1 LHSFIQA
8 ITAHRKLAMINN
20 HRQVIRLEGET
31 QWCFARA
38 QLIIKASNTPYFWLG
53 DAPTEI
59 TSISFNN
66 ILGQE
71 IDLVIINALLN
82 FDANQFAGAE
92 GTLKGG
98 GLLILLTPQRIDN
111 DDLFYQYIIKQLAQC
126 SFGFFAQDKPIEFTP
141 IAEKIDKQTIHALN
155 LDLQNDAILAIKKT
169 VTGRPSRPL
178 LLTAN
183 RGRGKS
189 AALGIACAQL
199 LLAKRCKH
207 ILICAPNKQ
216 AVRVVFKHAIALLA
230 DFQLANYALQTLD
243 RSQSLQF
250 VAPDT
255 LLADK
260 PNTDLLIIDEAAAL
274 PVPLL
279 ETLSTHYSRL
289 IFSSTLHGY
298 EGSGRGFA
306 LRFQSRLKQL
316 SPQYRQYHLTQPI
329 RWAQNDPL
337 ESFTLNSICLTQ
349 FNSAA
354 PCYHHH
360 QPVEFQQI
368 SARQLLQDKK
378 LLQTIFALLVS
389 AHYQTK
395 PSDLVMLLNETDL
408 SIFVVQQ
415 SQQILGVA
423 LINREGQIN
432 SALSDDIYKGKRR
445 IKGNLVP
452 QSLTFHSG
460 FKEAS
465 SLSFARIQR
474 IAIYPSQQN
483 KGLGSRFIA
492 HLKQWGIKNKFD
504 DLCTTFGAT
513 VSLTRF
519 WQQLDFL
526 PLRMGATKDK
536 SSGAYSLIMS
546 FPLTAKGC
554 TLNKKI
560 SKQFETQFPFQ
571 LSRHLQ
577 SIDPLLALLLL
588 KNKLITDNIKTSR
601 LHSYLEGERPY
612 QSVEFDLVALLLKH
626 NLFTLSQEQ
635 QKLCIAKVLQN
646 HSWLQICKQLGYSG
660 KKQAQ
665 HSLKNTIKQLIVG
678 HNTTR

>member
-1 LHSFIQA
+1 ML
-8 ITAHRKLAMINN
+8 NN

-31 QWCFARA
+31 QWCFDRA
-38 QLIIKASNTPYFWLG
+38 QLIIKTFNTTYFWLG
-53 DAPTEI
+53 SAPTEI

-71 IDLVIINALLN
+71 TDLLIINALLN

-98 GLLILLTPQRIDN
+98 GLLILLTPQCINKN
-111 DDLFYQYIIKQLAQC
+111 DFFYQYISKQLAQSC
-126 SFGFFAQDKPIEFTP
+126 FVFFAQNNPIEFTP
-141 IAEKIDKQTIHALN
+141 LAAKIDKQTIHALN
-155 LDLQNDAILAIKKT
+155 LDDQNDAIVAIKKT
-169 VTGRPSRPL
+169 VTGHSRRPL

-216 AVRVVFKHAIALLA
+216 AVSIAFKHATELLA
-230 DFQLANYALQTLD
+230 DFQLVNYALHSLD
-243 RSQSLQF
+243 LSQSLQF
-250 VAPDT
+250 IAPDV
-255 LLADK
+255 LLTEK

-279 ETLSTHYSRL
+279 ETLSTHYTRL

-306 LRFQSRLKQL
+306 LRFQARLKQL
-316 SPQYRQYHLTQPI
+316 SPQYRQYHLTQAI
-329 RWAQNDPL
+329 RWAEHDPL
-337 ESFTLNSICLTQ
+337 ESFTLTSICLTQ
-349 FNSAA
+349 FNSVA
-354 PCYHHH
+354 PCYNHH
-360 QPVEFQQI
+360 QALEFQQI
-368 SARQLLQDKK
+368 PAQLLVHDKK
-378 LLQTIFALLVS
+378 LLQTIFALLVN

-395 PSDLVMLLNETDL
+395 PSDLTMLLNETNI
-408 SIFVVQQ
+408 SIFVLQQ
-415 SQQILGVA
+415 SKQILGVA

-432 SALSDDIYKGKRR
+432 ELLSDDIYKGKRR

-460 FKEAS
+460 FKKAS

-483 KGLGSRFIA
+483 NGLGSRFIE
-492 HLKQWGIKNKFD
+492 HLKQWAIKNKFD
-504 DLCTTFGAT
+504 DLCSSFGAT
-513 VSLTRF
+513 EQLTRF
-519 WQQLDFL
+519 WQQLDFS
-526 PLRMGATKDK
+526 PLRIGATKDK

-546 FPLTAKGC
+546 LPLSRKGKA
-554 TLNKKI
+554 LNKKI
-560 SKQFETQFPFQ
+560 SGQFATQFPFQ

-577 SIDPLLALLLL
+577 SLDPLLALLLL
-588 KNKLITDNIKTSR
+588 KNKLSCDIIKTAT

-612 QSVEFDLVALLLKH
+612 QSVEFDLAGLLVTQ
-626 NLFTLSQEQ
+626 NLLTLSEGQ

-646 HSWLQICKQLGYSG
+646 HSWSQICKQLGYSG

-665 HSLKNTIKQLIVG
+665 LALKNTIKQLITK
-678 HNTTR
+678 HNTTK